1 MKLWKRSLPVL
12 VLALVLVLPAVSSA
26 LELPKIVSTEW
37 LEKNSGDPALR
48 IVDIRKAEEYKA
60 GHVPNA
66 INQFYGAWAVTR
78 EKLMN
83 QLPEEDELL
92 ALLEGTGIGKD
103 TPVVVV
109 GKVDTVADQ
118 VNQTRIAYTLRYAG
132 VAQVGVLDGGFNKWV
147 ADKKAVSTE
156 PGKTAAA
163 QGKALFNKGILATK
177 GDVLSKIGKATIVDT
192 RTPDFFFG
200 ASKLPFVARAGHIP
214 HAVSLPSAWIFTK
227 EGAFRPKDEL
237 ASMAEGVVGKDK
249 AGEIILYCDTGRL
262 ASGWWFVLSEVFGYQ
277 NVRMYDGSSEEW
289 AADANAPM
297 VKHSWK

>member
-1 MKLWKRSLPVL
+1 MKLWKKSLPVL

-26 LELPKIVSTEW
+26 LELPKIVSTDW
-37 LEKNSGDPALR
+37 LEANWNNPALR
-48 IVDIRKAEEYKA
+48 IVDIRNAEEYKA

-66 INQFYGAWAVTR
+66 IHQDYNSWAVTR
-78 EKLMN
+78 DNMKN
-83 QLPEEDELL
+83 QLPPEDELV
-92 ALLEGTGIGKD
+92 ALLEGAGIGKD
-103 TPVVVV
+103 TAVVVV
-109 GKVDTVADQ
+109 GKADTVTDL
-118 VNQTRIAYTLRYAG
+118 VNRTRVVWTLKYAG
-132 VAQVGVLDGGFNKWV
+132 IPQVGVLDGGYNKWL
-147 ADKKAVSTE
+147 AEKKVQTTE
-156 PGKTAAA
+156 APKVPAAK
-163 QGKALFNKGILATK
+163 GKASMNPQIAATK

-192 RTPDFFFG
+192 RMSDFFFG
-200 ASKLPFVARAGHIP
+200 ASKLPIVARAGHIP
-214 HAVSLPSAWIFTK
+214 HSVNLPSAWIFTK
-227 EGAFRPKDEL
+227 EGTFRPKDEL